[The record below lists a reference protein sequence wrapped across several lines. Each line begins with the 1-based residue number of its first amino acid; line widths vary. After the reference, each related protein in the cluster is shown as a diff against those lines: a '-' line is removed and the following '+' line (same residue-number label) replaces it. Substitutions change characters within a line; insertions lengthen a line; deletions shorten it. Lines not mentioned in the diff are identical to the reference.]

1 MLAIDLYL
9 LLYNNITYNTYNIN
23 EVVNLDN
30 EILELLKKM
39 DSKIDKNTLLLEDL
53 TTKVKTIAEVQKS
66 HMEQNE
72 KAHNEISKPL
82 AEKIDVVELAVKD
95 TSKDMKELKEKFDK
109 VEKVTIQNTYD
120 VAYLK
125 SVK

>member
-1 MLAIDLYL
+1 MVEGK
-9 LLYNNITYNTYNIN
+9 T
-23 EVVNLDN
+23 
-30 EILELLKKM
+30 LELLIKIYDEM
-39 DSKIDKNTLLLEDL
+39 QNSFNSLNNKIDKNTLLLEDL

-82 AEKIDVVELAVKD
+82 VE
-95 TSKDMKELKEKFDK
+95 M
-109 VEKVTIQNTYD
+109 VTIRNTCD
-120 VAYLK
+120 AAYLK